1 MNTRRMLEWGG
12 ILSGLVL
19 IVFGVVAITMGVN
32 AKSTVTDNLKAEQ
45 IYYGDAAKDPTVPKQ
60 YSGQLV
66 DSGAK
71 ARAFAKMM
79 RGHTLESTSGKTYSQ
94 MGRFQAA
101 DGKGSDGIGG
111 TDDPKAALIDA
122 KTKQP
127 VSNPARSA
135 HDRAQR
141 QLHGRPARLVRRD
154 RRRGPAADRHRA
166 RDPRADGVRSSS
178 CGVQGPRTGRA
189 SGSRVGQRDRRV
201 AGRSQPRYA
210 PIFDASSGITSAG
223 PG

>member
-1 MNTRRMLEWGG
+1 MNKRRMLEWGG

-19 IVFGVVAITMGVN
+19 IVFGVVAITMCVN

-127 VSNPARSA
+127 ISNPARNLWVTETALTTALNVSYMA
-135 HDRAQR
+135 DQLASFGVALLLTGIGLVIFALMAFGAARATFKVPEPDA
-141 QLHGRPARLVRRD
+141 RPAF
-154 RRRGPAADRHRA
+154 A
-166 RDPRADGVRSSS
+166 
-178 CGVQGPRTGRA
+178 
-189 SGSRVGQRDRRV
+189 
-201 AGRSQPRYA
+201 
-210 PIFDASSGITSAG
+210 
-223 PG
+223 

>member
-1 MNTRRMLEWGG
+1 MNKRRMLEWGG
-12 ILSGLVL
+12 VLSGLVL

-127 VSNPARSA
+127 VSNPARNLWVTETALTTALNVSYMA
-135 HDRAQR
+135 DQLASFGVIVGVALLLTGIGLVILALMAFGAARATFKVPEPDA
-141 QLHGRPARLVRRD
+141 LPAL
-154 RRRGPAADRHRA
+154 A
-166 RDPRADGVRSSS
+166 
-178 CGVQGPRTGRA
+178 
-189 SGSRVGQRDRRV
+189 
-201 AGRSQPRYA
+201 
-210 PIFDASSGITSAG
+210 
-223 PG
+223 

>member
-1 MNTRRMLEWGG
+1 MNKRRMLEWGG
-12 ILSGLVL
+12 VLSGLVL

-45 IYYGDAAKDPTVPKQ
+45 IYYADAAKDPTVPKQ

-127 VSNPARSA
+127 ISNSARNLWVTETALTTALNVSYMADQLASFGVIVGVALLLTGIGLVILALMAFGAARATFKVPEPDALPALA
-135 HDRAQR
+135 
-141 QLHGRPARLVRRD
+141 
-154 RRRGPAADRHRA
+154 
-166 RDPRADGVRSSS
+166 
-178 CGVQGPRTGRA
+178 
-189 SGSRVGQRDRRV
+189 
-201 AGRSQPRYA
+201 
-210 PIFDASSGITSAG
+210 
-223 PG
+223 

>member
-1 MNTRRMLEWGG
+1 MNKRRMLEWGG

-32 AKSTVTDNLKAEQ
+32 AKSTLTDNLKAEQ

-111 TDDPKAALIDA
+111 TDDPKAALIDT

-127 VSNPARSA
+127 VSNSARNLWVTETALTTALNVSYMADQLASFGVIVGVALLLTGIGLVILALMAFGAARATFRVPEPDALPALA
-135 HDRAQR
+135 
-141 QLHGRPARLVRRD
+141 
-154 RRRGPAADRHRA
+154 
-166 RDPRADGVRSSS
+166 
-178 CGVQGPRTGRA
+178 
-189 SGSRVGQRDRRV
+189 
-201 AGRSQPRYA
+201 
-210 PIFDASSGITSAG
+210 
-223 PG
+223 

>member
-1 MNTRRMLEWGG
+1 MNKRRMLEWGG

-79 RGHTLESTSGKTYSQ
+79 RGHTLEPTSSKTYSQ
-94 MGRFQAA
+94 MGHLQAA

-127 VSNPARSA
+127 VSNPARNLWVTETALTTALNVSYVA
-135 HDRAQR
+135 DQLASFGVALLLTGIGLVIFALMAFGAARATFKVPEPDA
-141 QLHGRPARLVRRD
+141 LPAF
-154 RRRGPAADRHRA
+154 A
-166 RDPRADGVRSSS
+166 
-178 CGVQGPRTGRA
+178 
-189 SGSRVGQRDRRV
+189 
-201 AGRSQPRYA
+201 
-210 PIFDASSGITSAG
+210 
-223 PG
+223 

>member
-1 MNTRRMLEWGG
+1 MNKRRMLEWGG
-12 ILSGLVL
+12 VLSGLVL

-45 IYYGDAAKDPTVPKQ
+45 IYYADAATDPTVPKQ

-127 VSNPARSA
+127 VSNPARNLWVTETALTTALNVSYMA
-135 HDRAQR
+135 DQLASFGVIVGVALLLTGIGLVILALMAFGAARATFKVPEPDA
-141 QLHGRPARLVRRD
+141 LPAL
-154 RRRGPAADRHRA
+154 A
-166 RDPRADGVRSSS
+166 
-178 CGVQGPRTGRA
+178 
-189 SGSRVGQRDRRV
+189 
-201 AGRSQPRYA
+201 
-210 PIFDASSGITSAG
+210 
-223 PG
+223 

>member
-1 MNTRRMLEWGG
+1 MNKRRMLEWGG

-79 RGHTLESTSGKTYSQ
+79 RGHTLEPTSGKTYSQ
-94 MGRFQAA
+94 MGHFQAA

-127 VSNPARSA
+127 VSNPARNLWVTETALTTALNVSYMA
-135 HDRAQR
+135 DQLASFGVIVGVALLLTGIGLVILALMAFGAARAAFKVPEPDA
-141 QLHGRPARLVRRD
+141 LPAL
-154 RRRGPAADRHRA
+154 A
-166 RDPRADGVRSSS
+166 
-178 CGVQGPRTGRA
+178 
-189 SGSRVGQRDRRV
+189 
-201 AGRSQPRYA
+201 
-210 PIFDASSGITSAG
+210 
-223 PG
+223 

>member
-1 MNTRRMLEWGG
+1 MNKRRMLEWGG
-12 ILSGLVL
+12 VLSGLVL

-45 IYYGDAAKDPTVPKQ
+45 IYYADAATDPTVPKQ

-127 VSNPARSA
+127 ISNSARNLWVTETALTTALNVSYMADQLASFGVIVGVALLLTGIGLVILALMAFGAARATFKVPEPDALPALA
-135 HDRAQR
+135 
-141 QLHGRPARLVRRD
+141 
-154 RRRGPAADRHRA
+154 
-166 RDPRADGVRSSS
+166 
-178 CGVQGPRTGRA
+178 
-189 SGSRVGQRDRRV
+189 
-201 AGRSQPRYA
+201 
-210 PIFDASSGITSAG
+210 
-223 PG
+223 